1 MTATETAPES
11 APAPETRRRIR
22 RPDPLVWLSCAAALA
37 VYLLHGFDG
46 RLTRDLGVYSYGGQ
60 QVAEGVAP
68 YVAIVNRAG
77 PLGHLIPGIGVI
89 VGRAFGADDVLSM
102 RVLNMLLSI
111 VTIGLIYVLGRDL
124 FRSRLAGLATA
135 AAMLCF
141 QGFITYA
148 TYGPREKTAMVLF
161 VVLALLAMLKQRWG
175 TTGFFIAL
183 ATLTWQPVFL
193 AAIAGAAIAA
203 WLGLPSGRFRALVR
217 IAVGGAIPTVIT
229 VGFYAAIGELQV
241 FLDDFLLINARYTK
255 QVSLLDTPDY
265 LWKLMHDAYGWSL
278 WVFIVGS
285 LAQLALTAVVLTR
298 RTTRRTPRGAA
309 LAGTGVVFV
318 VGVLWSLKAFN
329 GWPDA
334 FFLLPGAAL
343 GIGGVAVVLA
353 RWLPSKVALVA
364 VLVWALAATGMAVD
378 YSVSNRDDTL
388 DGQRADVD
396 AVMELLPADATML
409 SVESP
414 EPLVLAHKR
423 NISRYQL
430 LGNGLIDYLD
440 DTWPGGEM
448 GYGRWV
454 GEQAPTVIAVGSD
467 QIPGWLSPTLENY
480 RRVGRSVGW
489 FWYVRRDVGPETLAA
504 LSDELHDRT

>member
-11 APAPETRRRIR
+11 APAPETRRRFR
-22 RPDPLVWLSCAAALA
+22 RPDPLVWLSCAAALG

-77 PLGHLIPGIGVI
+77 PLGHLIPGIGVV

-111 VTIGLIYVLGRDL
+111 VTIGLVYALGRDL
-124 FRSRLAGLATA
+124 YRSRAAGLAAA
-135 AAMLCF
+135 AAMLSF
-141 QGFITYA
+141 QGFLTYA

-193 AAIAGAAIAA
+193 AAIAGAAVAA
-203 WLGLPSGRFRALVR
+203 CLGLPAGRFRALVR
-217 IAVGGAIPTVIT
+217 IAVGGAIPTAIT

-255 QVSLLDTPDY
+255 QVSLLDSPAD

-285 LAQLALTAVVLTR
+285 LAQLVLTAVVLTR

-343 GIGGVAVVLA
+343 GIGGIAVVLA
-353 RWLPSKVALVA
+353 RWLPSKVALAA

-388 DGQRADVD
+388 DGQRADVE
-396 AVMELLPADATML
+396 AVMELLPPDATML

-454 GEQAPTVIAVGSD
+454 AEQAPTVITVGSD

-489 FWYVRRDVGPETLAA
+489 FWYVRRDVGPETLET
-504 LSDELHDRT
+504 LSDVLHDRT